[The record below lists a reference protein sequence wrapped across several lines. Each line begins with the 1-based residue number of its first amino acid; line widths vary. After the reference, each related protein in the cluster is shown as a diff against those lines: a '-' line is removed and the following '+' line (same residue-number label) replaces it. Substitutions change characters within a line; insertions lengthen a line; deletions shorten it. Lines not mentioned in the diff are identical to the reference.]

1 LNSNFPFGLGF
12 LLATFFLVF
21 GTLFGRKKVAL
32 LNPFRAA
39 KPTGKLP
46 VLNNNEHDNEITRIS
61 QQHVTCPLLMDG
73 PDVNREVLESIN
85 FPMWAG
91 GSI

>member
-1 LNSNFPFGLGF
+1 LGF
-12 LLATFFLVF
+12 LLATSFFVF

-46 VLNNNEHDNEITRIS
+46 PGGNLVG
-61 QQHVTCPLLMDG
+61 VYLMMIEFL
-73 PDVNREVLESIN
+73 V
-85 FPMWAG
+85 
-91 GSI
+91 